1 MRLRTALL
9 TTTLMAAAPVAAAM
23 AQPVTGPYV
32 SLGGAFDELQHTG
45 VHYSPSGFAGGEFAG
60 PGAVNN
66 GSKADLEDD
75 VGGAGQA
82 SVGYGLGNGLRVELE
97 GMYIYNDIY
106 GRNGTATP
114 GNTSRNHLDT
124 YGPMV
129 NVLYD
134 IDLAR
139 FGLALPITPY
149 VGVGAGYLWTHLAG
163 LQTDYVTGD
172 LNRTGGTFGSFAY
185 QGIIGF
191 AYNIPAVPGLAVTL
205 DYRFIGTDAGTEDN
219 TLKSTEYT
227 PYGLRKVNAD
237 VNDMFHH
244 EGMVGLRYAFN
255 AAPPPPPPAPAPV
268 VAPAPA
274 PARTYLVF
282 FDWDKSYLTPRARQI
297 VAEAAQNS
305 TRVQTTQIEVNGY
318 ADTSHALPGRRGQ
331 EYNLRLSIRRADS
344 VRAELVRDGVPT
356 GAIEVHGYGD
366 THLLVPTG
374 PNVREPQ
381 NRRVEIILH

>member
-9 TTTLMAAAPVAAAM
+9 GTTLMAAPAAAL

-32 SLGGAFDELQHTG
+32 SLGGGYDLLQTVGEHSSPSAFDQG
-45 VHYSPSGFAGGEFAG
+45 QFDGIGGSSPQAKSRFHSDSGFTGE
-60 PGAVNN
+60 
-66 GSKADLEDD
+66 
-75 VGGAGQA
+75 A
-82 SVGYGLGNGLRVELE
+82 SAGYGLGNGLRAEIE
-97 GMYIYNDIY
+97 GVYLYDSIDHRGGTITPGSTS
-106 GRNGTATP
+106 GRNEA
-114 GNTSRNHLDT
+114 
-124 YGPMV
+124 YGPMI

-139 FGLALPITPY
+139 FGIAVPITPY
-149 VGVGAGYLWTHLAG
+149 VGIGAGYLWNHLG
-163 LQTDYVTGD
+163 PLTTVYQNGD
-172 LNRTGGTFGSFAY
+172 VNRVGGTNGSFAY
-185 QGIIGF
+185 QGIVGF
-191 AYNIPAVPGLAVTL
+191 AYNIPPVPGLALTV
-205 DYRFIGTDAGTEDN
+205 DYRFIGQLNQDAYVSESFAPGGEH
-219 TLKSTEYT
+219 L
-227 PYGLRKVNAD
+227 GNAD
-237 VNDMFHH
+237 FNDLFHH
-244 EGMVGLRYAFN
+244 EVMVGLRYAFN
-255 AAPPPPPPAPAPV
+255 AAPPPPPPAPVA

-305 TRVQTTQIEVNGY
+305 TRVQTTLLEVNGY

-331 EYNLRLSIRRADS
+331 DYNLRLSLRRADS
-344 VRAELVRDGVPT
+344 VKAELIRDGVP
-356 GAIEVHGYGD
+356 ANVIQVHGYGD